1 MVQSAW
7 RGSLQERGV
16 PKEVVKPKKWTKP
29 EIRRIGQIKDV
40 AGPGPIGPQ
49 GASSKS

>member
-1 MVQSAW
+1 
-7 RGSLQERGV
+7 V
-16 PKEVVKPKKWTKP
+16 PEKVVKPTKWTRP

-49 GASSKS
+49 GAQMKS